1 MNDSYKAKS
10 EDLKNLLL
18 QYRKSSQKQVKDTL
32 NRYNQR
38 IREYIRDETRLKLDG
53 SQVKIQISDDF
64 SPIFRKIIQDKE
76 RQFWEIFINLN
87 LLKETSHGLMFLNTI
102 LYAPRTLKHFPHQ
115 NNVNLIGKHFLA
127 ESNSIPHQRRTLSLT
142 VILMS
147 TLNSAFVFFLLWR
160 LFHYGLFYSPNY
172 QKN

>member
-102 LYAPRTLKHFPHQ
+102 L
-115 NNVNLIGKHFLA
+115 
-127 ESNSIPHQRRTLSLT
+127 
-142 VILMS
+142 
-147 TLNSAFVFFLLWR
+147 
-160 LFHYGLFYSPNY
+160 
-172 QKN
+172 

>member
-38 IREYIRDETRLKLDG
+38 IREYIRDETRLMLDG

-102 LYAPRTLKHFPHQ
+102 L
-115 NNVNLIGKHFLA
+115 
-127 ESNSIPHQRRTLSLT
+127 
-142 VILMS
+142 
-147 TLNSAFVFFLLWR
+147 
-160 LFHYGLFYSPNY
+160 
-172 QKN
+172 

>member
-64 SPIFRKIIQDKE
+64 SPIFRKVDDDK
-76 RQFWEIFINLN
+76 
-87 LLKETSHGLMFLNTI
+87 K
-102 LYAPRTLKHFPHQ
+102 
-115 NNVNLIGKHFLA
+115 VD
-127 ESNSIPHQRRTLSLT
+127 
-142 VILMS
+142 
-147 TLNSAFVFFLLWR
+147 
-160 LFHYGLFYSPNY
+160 
-172 QKN
+172 